1 MSLMLEHEKK
11 KRELMSVITVNRQ
24 HSLEFD
30 EVKAIAEEVVVNL
43 AEEYGVKYHWE
54 NETVKFKGAGA
65 KGKMMLST
73 TSVDLKM
80 ELSFLLTPFKSKIE
94 NNITRRLDE
103 LLS

>member
-1 MSLMLEHEKK
+1 
-11 KRELMSVITVNRQ
+11 MSVITVSRP
-24 HSLEFD
+24 HTLEFD

-43 AEEYGVKYHWE
+43 AEEFGVKYHWE

-65 KGKMMLST
+65 KGRMMLSSS
-73 TSVDLKM
+73 SVDLKM

-94 NNITRRLDE
+94 NSITRRLDE

>member
-1 MSLMLEHEKK
+1 
-11 KRELMSVITVNRQ
+11 MSVITVNRQ
-24 HSLEFD
+24 HSLGFD

>member
-1 MSLMLEHEKK
+1 MTKLRRFFTILW
-11 KRELMSVITVNRQ
+11 VISRYR
-24 HSLEFD
+24 LDEF
-30 EVKAIAEEVVVNL
+30 VVNL

>member
-1 MSLMLEHEKK
+1 MLEHEKK

>member
-1 MSLMLEHEKK
+1 
-11 KRELMSVITVNRQ
+11 MSVITVSRS
-24 HSLEFD
+24 HSLEYD
-30 EVKAIAEEVVVNL
+30 AVKSIAEEVVVNL
-43 AEEYGVKYHWE
+43 AEEFGVKYHWE

-65 KGKMMLST
+65 KGKMMLSAN
-73 TSVDLKM
+73 SVDLTM

>member
-1 MSLMLEHEKK
+1 
-11 KRELMSVITVNRQ
+11 MSVITVNRQ
-24 HSLEFD
+24 HSLEFE

-43 AEEYGVKYHWE
+43 AEEFGVKYHWE
-54 NETVKFKGAGA
+54 NETLKFKGAGA

-103 LLS
+103 LLT